1 MRVGFVEWP
10 EGLQASGPEWTKLA
24 EQVAAARLELLITN
38 ELPFGRW
45 IADDPT
51 FDPDTAQHS
60 VAAHEAGLAAL
71 AALSVP
77 AVLSSRPVWAGDRLV
92 NEAFVL
98 EHGASRALHRK
109 RYFPAEPGWF
119 EANWYAPGDGG
130 FQAADVAG
138 LHVGVLLC
146 TDAMFNEHARSYGQ
160 QGAALLAIPRATGA
174 SLEMWQVAGKM
185 AAIVSGAYVIS
196 SNRVGSSPN
205 GPAFGGGGFAYH
217 PDGSLL
223 ATTTPADTLI
233 VAEVDPRVSDRQRA
247 AYPCYVAEPD
257 SWRGSSGAIS
267 T

>member
-10 EGLQASGPEWTKLA
+10 EGLQPSGPDWTRLA
-24 EQVAAARLELLITN
+24 KQVAGARLELLITN

-45 IADDPT
+45 IAADPI
-51 FDPDTAQHS
+51 FNRDTAQDS

-71 AALSVP
+71 AALPVP
-77 AVLSSRPVWAGDRLV
+77 VVLSSRPVWAGDRLA

-119 EANWYAPGDGG
+119 KASWYAPGDGS

-138 LHVGVLLC
+138 LRVGVLLC
-146 TDAMFNEHARSYGQ
+146 TDAMFNEHARGYGR
-160 QGAALLAIPRATGA
+160 QGAALIAIPRATG
-174 SLEMWQVAGKM
+174 SSVEMWQTAGKM

-196 SNRVGSSPN
+196 SNRVGLSPT

-223 ATTTPADTLI
+223 ATTTPADMLI
-233 VAEVDPRVSDRQRA
+233 VAEVEPRVSDRQRA
-247 AYPCYVAEPD
+247 AYPCYVAEPNVQ
-257 SWRGSSGAIS
+257 
-267 T
+267 